1 MFKAH
6 QILRTAVALTSLD
19 GVAIPVQ
26 TRVAVTKVQQ
36 DGTARVRVAD
46 VTLPALA
53 KTHLTVTIGDVVSV
67 RRGRPSKV
75 A

>member
-6 QILRTAVALTSLD
+6 QVLRTAVALTSLD

-26 TRVAVTKVQQ
+26 TRVKVMEVKT
-36 DGTARVRVAD
+36 DGTARVKVAD
-46 VTLPALA
+46 ATLPALA
-53 KTHLTVTIGDVVSV
+53 KTHLTVTIGDVATV
-67 RRGRPSKV
+67 RRGRPRKG

>member
-6 QILRTAVALTSLD
+6 QILRTAVALTSPD
-19 GVAIPVQ
+19 GISIPAQ

-36 DGTARVRVAD
+36 DGTARVRVVD
-46 VTLPALA
+46 TTQPLLA
-53 KTHLTVTIGDVVSV
+53 KTHLTVRIGDVFTV
-67 RRGRPSKV
+67 RRGRPSKR